1 MKKTLII
8 ITLAAAAL
16 SLSSCAKN
24 NVLKP
29 NDISKRYLDSWLKI
43 YHPDA
48 KLEADGIYLL
58 NDTPGTGQAIGDVEA
73 FPYLYLTYTKTDL
86 DGNITET
93 TDAKVAQQIGTYD
106 KNSYYG
112 PIVKGRSKIEMTVG
126 QEMMFQSMKIGGTR
140 TAMIPGWFETT
151 TRHKKVKEYFEE
163 ETGTDAIF
171 TVTVVD
177 AFKDIR
183 KWQADSIENYIAHN
197 FNEKVDSTKY
207 GYYYIQTKAPDTTE
221 SFEETATVY
230 INYTGS
236 LLNGTIFDTTVED
249 RAKDG
254 GLYSKT
260 KSYEPVKITLAKDH
274 KDLKLNG
281 NNTIEGFSYCIS
293 QMKKGE
299 KGTVI
304 FISKYGYD
312 YQSQNKIPSYSPLRF
327 DVEMIGTEEE

>member
-1 MKKTLII
+1 MKKTLILI
-8 ITLAAAAL
+8 SVAAAAL
-16 SLSSCAKN
+16 SLSSCAEHN
-24 NVLKP
+24 ALKT
-29 NDISKRYLDSWLKI
+29 NDINKRYLDSWLKI
-43 YHPDA
+43 YHPEA

-58 NDTPGTGQAIGDVEA
+58 SDTPGTGQSVGDPEA
-73 FPYLYLTYTKTDL
+73 LPFLYLSYTKSDL

-93 TDAKVAQQIGTYD
+93 TDAKVAQQLGTYD
-106 KNSYYG
+106 ENSYYG
-112 PIVKGRSKIEMTVG
+112 PIVKGRSQLEMTAG
-126 QEMMFQSMKIGGTR
+126 QEMMFKSMKVGGTR
-140 TAMIPGWFETT
+140 TVMIPGWFETNK
-151 TRHKKVKEYFEE
+151 RYKKVKDYFEN

-177 AFKDIR
+177 AFKDIL
-183 KWQADSIENYIAHN
+183 KWQTDSIENYLARN
-197 FNEKVDSTKY
+197 YKEKIDSVKY

-221 SFEETATVY
+221 DFEETATVY

-236 LLNGTIFDTTVED
+236 LLNGTIFDTTVAD

-254 GLYSKT
+254 GIYNRS

-281 NNTIEGFSYCIS
+281 NSTIEGFSYCIS

-327 DVEMIGTEEE
+327 DVEMIGTEKE